1 VYIVAL
7 KTVSCDNIYNVF
19 VIGGSAGMKRNLR
32 DIAIENSEQIVQEW
46 LKQIGSLKEV
56 NYTADISE
64 ELFDSNNRE
73 FVGVI
78 FNSIK
83 ENGSTKIIEEFSGK
97 IIHLGWPLSY
107 ITDGLQ
113 VFRSVTIN
121 TILSKL
127 EKVDVEYISE
137 VLNSVDSWVEP
148 IIRQL
153 VNEYSV
159 SWEHVVSLQ
168 RVALQELSA
177 PLIPVMDNITIMP
190 LVGTIDTE
198 RAKFIMENLL
208 EGVMRHNSEVVL
220 IDITGVPVVDTM
232 VAHHLFQATEAVRLL
247 GAKCILVGIRPEIA
261 QTIVNLGIDFSKLPT
276 KSSLKKGFLLALEI
290 TNKSI
295 VELDKKLES
304 VEEILGTSKGSEGSY
319 ENTNI
324 ETT

>member
-1 VYIVAL
+1 
-7 KTVSCDNIYNVF
+7 
-19 VIGGSAGMKRNLR
+19 MKRNLR
-32 DIAIENSEQIVQEW
+32 DIAIENSDQIVQEW

-127 EKVDVEYISE
+127 EKVDAEYISE

-168 RVALQELSA
+168 RIALQELSA

-304 VEEILGTSKGSEGSY
+304 VEELLGTSKGSEGSY